1 MITDMALG
9 TKKKAIE
16 IGVLTSFYLGFFFFV
31 IVGLV
36 EDTNIIY
43 NLINNF

>member
-16 IGVLTSFYLGFFFFV
+16 IGVLTSFYLGLFFV